1 MQEMWEREHQKI
13 KKIIPKTNGIFSH
26 MNYTFRD
33 EISKSGLD
41 LMFFSNY
48 GLRSPSPIV
57 ETIQETPGSQLTS
70 AELDVLA
77 ALILEMYKVKW
88 DKLGEVYDIEYDPI
102 HNYLD
107 QWEDENNGTRNQ
119 SNTDSSTRTDSF
131 GHVISDDNLRTNA
144 LTETVTYGRTDTR
157 TDNLT
162 EAEDSRITNTGS
174 GSNANNLYGFNSVNA
189 VGHDTGSNSTS
200 NTEVVDRDV
209 VNTGTQATVS
219 SGSDATANTGT
230 QKDER
235 DVVNSGSDSR
245 SFTETASEAEA
256 DHREREGRHYG
267 NIGNLTSQKQILEE
281 INLWRWNYMNEILND
296 VKEFCTL
303 PLYKCN

>member
-88 DKLGEVYDIEYDPI
+88 DKLGEVYDIEYDP
-102 HNYLD
+102 
-107 QWEDENNGTRNQ
+107 
-119 SNTDSSTRTDSF
+119 
-131 GHVISDDNLRTNA
+131 
-144 LTETVTYGRTDTR
+144 
-157 TDNLT
+157 
-162 EAEDSRITNTGS
+162 
-174 GSNANNLYGFNSVNA
+174 
-189 VGHDTGSNSTS
+189 
-200 NTEVVDRDV
+200 
-209 VNTGTQATVS
+209 
-219 SGSDATANTGT
+219 
-230 QKDER
+230 
-235 DVVNSGSDSR
+235 
-245 SFTETASEAEA
+245 
-256 DHREREGRHYG
+256 
-267 NIGNLTSQKQILEE
+267 NIIILTSGKMKIMVLE
-281 INLWRWNYMNEILND
+281 IR
-296 VKEFCTL
+296 VTL
-303 PLYKCN
+303 IALQELIVSVTL